1 MSVRTRARAQRS
13 ASGPPAFACSFKILS
28 MCAVVAFLGRAA
40 WEKGSSPGPASQG
53 DNGKRKEA
61 GNKFQWVGPGE
72 WKGIGNGGIV
82 LATFQGLSPKKTDGF
97 G

>member
-61 GNKFQWVGPGE
+61 GNKFQWVGPRENG
-72 WKGIGNGGIV
+72 KGLETEASSSRRYTG
-82 LATFQGLSPKKTDGF
+82 FSPEED
-97 G
+97 